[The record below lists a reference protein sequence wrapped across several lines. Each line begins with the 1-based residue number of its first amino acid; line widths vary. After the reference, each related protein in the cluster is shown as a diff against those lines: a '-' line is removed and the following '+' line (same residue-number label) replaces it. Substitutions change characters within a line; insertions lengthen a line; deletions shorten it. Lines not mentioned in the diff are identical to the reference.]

1 MSAAMHEED
10 VDVGSI
16 PLDALTF
23 PLHGSRLIEA
33 SAGTGKTYTIASL
46 YVRLV
51 LGHGGDDAFVRPLD
65 PPAILVVTFTEAA
78 TQELRERIRL
88 RLGEAARCF
97 LGSDERHDDVLLA
110 LRDTYAESEWATC
123 ARRLQ
128 LAGEW
133 MDESAVSTIHGWC
146 YRMLSE
152 HAFDSGSLFV
162 QELATDQQD
171 LIAEVVR
178 DYWRRTF
185 YGLDADAARAVAQH
199 YAGPGQLAQ
208 ALRPLLAQAS
218 AGFLYGGETAQAP
231 ASLAPLLADA
241 GKWFADCEALH
252 AQARDAWCADCDG
265 LAKVLHDLRP
275 NLHRSTYADRD
286 DDAVFGGWIDALM
299 AWSQGGDAPPRIGS
313 FGHRRLRLT
322 GKKTA
327 PAHPALLAI
336 DAWHDR
342 LETPPELG
350 AAILLHAL
358 REVGEALDVQ
368 KRRRAELGFDD
379 LLTRLDAALHGPG
392 GERLAGL
399 IRAQFPVA
407 LIDEFQDTD
416 PVQYRIFDAV
426 YDVRHTPADRGLF
439 LIGDPKQAIYSF
451 RGADIYTYLRARYAT
466 KGRHYTLATNYRS
479 TEAMVEAVNHVFAMA
494 EAHDRGAFRF
504 RTEGDDPV
512 PFVSVSAQGRRE
524 TLEID
529 GEAVAALSVWQLPP
543 DGDAE
548 VVGATRYRERM
559 AAHAASCVREWL
571 ALAQAGRAGLRDAAG
586 RLDPLRPRDIA
597 ILVRSGMEAQ
607 AIREALA
614 ARGLPSVYL
623 SDRDS
628 VFASSQ
634 AADVLV
640 WLRACAEPANDVL
653 LRGALATRTLDQD
666 WATLD
671 RLNHDEAFWEQ
682 QVLRFR
688 AYHECW
694 QRQGVLP
701 MLRSMLSDFG
711 LPARLMQKADGE
723 RSLTNLLHLAEWLQR
738 EAAELD
744 GEHALIRHM
753 AEQLASPS
761 GEEVLRLE
769 SDDDLIKVVT
779 IHKSKGLEYPLVLLP
794 FAASWREVGGRNASP
809 PSYFDPISKGRLVE
823 LLRDTK
829 VSKDAYAQADDERLG
844 EDMRLL
850 YVALTRARHATWLGV
865 APLVSGNAKRNE
877 LHKGAL
883 GYLLG
888 GGSALAPAEIDAALA
903 SLAARSP
910 AIRVSPPPAITD
922 LSMAPPAA
930 VVPGPA
936 RTPARACREL
946 WWIASYSALPVET
959 ALRAGGGAD
968 EAAAIAAA
976 AALELS
982 AAARHEVMDT
992 PFDRDRDPVAGRAG
1006 RIEPENA
1013 MQALVLEER
1022 EQPVQAERAER
1033 AEGTENNAAPVD
1045 DLHRFPRGPTAGTFL
1060 HSLLEWAGDERFDI
1074 AAHDAVAREDA
1085 IARRANLR
1093 GWRHWIGPL
1102 DTWLGDLLT
1111 RPLPLPGKGGQVALA
1126 DLRTYQ
1132 VELEFW
1138 FASHRVDVQR
1148 VDALVTAHTLEKRSR
1163 PAMAPT
1169 RLNGMFKG
1177 FIDLTFEHEGR
1188 YYVADYKSN
1197 WLGESTSAYT
1207 AAAMRDTVLEARYE
1221 LQYVIYL
1228 LALHRQLK
1236 ARLPGYDYDEHVG
1249 GALCIFL
1256 RGTAAPTRG
1265 VHLERPPA
1273 ALIHALDALFSGGA
1287 A

>member
-1 MSAAMHEED
+1 MSAAMQDED
-10 VDVGSI
+10 IDVGST

-51 LGHGGDDAFVRPLD
+51 LGHGDNNAFARPLD

-97 LGSDERHDDVLLA
+97 LDSDDRHDDVLLA
-110 LRDTYAESEWATC
+110 LRDTYAESDWATC

-162 QELATDQQD
+162 QELAVDQQD
-171 LIAEVVR
+171 LVAEVVR

-208 ALRPLLAQAS
+208 ALRPLLAQAD
-218 AGFLYGGETAQAP
+218 AGFLYGGETAKAP

-241 GKWFADCEALH
+241 GRWFAECEALH
-252 AQARDAWCADCDG
+252 AQAREAWCADCDG
-265 LAKVLHDLRP
+265 LARVLHDLRP
-275 NLHRSTYADRD
+275 NLHRTTYADRD
-286 DDAVFGGWIDALM
+286 DDAVFGGWIDALTT
-299 AWSQGGDAPPRIGS
+299 WSQGGDVPPKIAT

-322 GKKTA
+322 GKRTA

-358 REVGEALDVQ
+358 REVGQALDAQ

-379 LLTRLDAALHGPG
+379 LLTRLDTALHGPG

-426 YDVRHTPADRGLF
+426 YEVRDTPRDRGLF

-504 RTEGDDPV
+504 RSEGGDDPV
-512 PFVSVSAQGRRE
+512 PFVAVSARGRKE

-529 GEAVAALSVWQLPP
+529 GAPVAALSVWQLPP

-548 VVGATRYRERM
+548 IVGATRYRERM
-559 AAHAASCVREWL
+559 AAHAASSVREWL
-571 ALAQAGRAGLRDAAG
+571 ALAQAGRAGLRDADG
-586 RLDPLRPRDIA
+586 RLEPLRPRDIA
-597 ILVRSGMEAQ
+597 ILVRSGVEAQ

-628 VFASSQ
+628 VFASAQ

-688 AYHECW
+688 AYHDCW

-701 MLRSMLSDFG
+701 MLRSLLGDFG
-711 LPARLMQKADGE
+711 LPSRLMQKADGE

-888 GGSALAPAEIDAALA
+888 GGNALAPAEIDASLA
-903 SLAARSP
+903 SLAARSR
-910 AIRVSPPPAITD
+910 AIEVSPPPPVTD
-922 LSMAPPAA
+922 QRLEPPPAI
-930 VVPGPA
+930 VPGPA
-936 RTPARACREL
+936 RTPSRACREV
-946 WWIASYSALPVET
+946 WWIASYSALPMET
-959 ALRAGGGAD
+959 SLRVGGGVD
-968 EAAAIAAA
+968 EADAIAAA
-976 AALELS
+976 AREAALD
-982 AAARHEVMDT
+982 ADADT
-992 PFDRDRDPVAGRAG
+992 VAGRMR

-1022 EQPVQAERAER
+1022 EQPVQAERTER
-1033 AEGTENNAAPVD
+1033 IEDAQALID

-1060 HSLLEWAGDERFDI
+1060 HSLLEWAGDERFAV
-1074 AAHDAVAREDA
+1074 AAVDAVAREDA

-1093 GWRHWIGPL
+1093 GWTHWIGPL
-1102 DTWLGDLLT
+1102 ATWLGDLLT
-1111 RPLPLPGKGGQVALA
+1111 VPLPLPGKGGQVALA

-1148 VDALVTAHTLEKRSR
+1148 VDALVTAHTLDKRAR

-1197 WLGESTSAYT
+1197 WLGDSASAYT
-1207 AAAMRDTVLEARYE
+1207 VAAMRDTVLEARYE

-1236 ARLPGYDYDEHVG
+1236 ARLPDYDYDRHVG

-1256 RGTAAPTRG
+1256 RGTASPTRG

-1273 ALIHALDALFSGGA
+1273 ALIHALDILFSGGDA
-1287 A
+1287 

>member
-1 MSAAMHEED
+1 MSSLMDDAEAVDAGLD
-10 VDVGSI
+10 VEGQGGASVE
-16 PLDALTF
+16 LDALDF
-23 PLHGSRLIEA
+23 PLFGSRLIEA
-33 SAGTGKTYTIASL
+33 SAGTGKTYTIALL

-51 LGHGGDDAFVRPLD
+51 LQHGGPQAFTRALN
-65 PPAILVVTFTEAA
+65 PPEILVVTFTEAA

-88 RLGEAARCF
+88 RLGDAARCF
-97 LGSDERHDDVLLA
+97 LDSDEKHDEVLLR
-110 LRDTYAESEWATC
+110 LRDSYAESDWPAC

-128 LAGEW
+128 LAAEW

-146 YRMLSE
+146 YRMLRE
-152 HAFDSGSLFV
+152 HAFDSGSLFI

-178 DYWRRTF
+178 DYWRRNF
-185 YGLDADAARAVAQH
+185 YGLDTNAAQAVAQC
-199 YAGPGQLAQ
+199 YAGPAQLAQ
-208 ALRPLLAQAS
+208 ALRPLLGQAD
-218 AGFLYGGETAQAP
+218 AGFLYGGAITQAP
-231 ASLAPLLADA
+231 PDLRPLLESA
-241 GKWFADCEALH
+241 GGWYADCETLH
-252 AQARDAWCADCDG
+252 QQARAAWCADCHG
-265 LAKVLHDLRP
+265 LSRVLHDLRP
-275 NLHRSTYADRD
+275 NMHRSTYADRD
-286 DDAVFGGWIDALM
+286 DDTVFAGWLEALA
-299 AWSQGGDAPPRIGS
+299 AWSEGAEPPPKIAT

-327 PAHPALLAI
+327 PEHPALLAI
-336 DAWHDR
+336 DAWQDR
-342 LETPPELG
+342 LDSPPELG

-358 REVGEALDVQ
+358 REVGEDLEVQ
-368 KRRRAELGFDD
+368 KQRRAELGFDD
-379 LLTRLDAALHGPG
+379 LLSRLDAALQGPG
-392 GERLAGL
+392 GDRLANL

-426 YDVRHTPADRGLF
+426 YDVKHTPPDRGLF

-451 RGADIYTYLRARYAT
+451 RGADIHTYLRARYAT
-466 KGRHYTLATNYRS
+466 EGRHYTLATNFRS
-479 TEAMVEAVNHVFAMA
+479 TESMVDAVNQVFEMA

-504 RTEGDDPV
+504 RSEGDNPV
-512 PFVSVSAQGRRE
+512 PFVSVTAHGSKE
-524 TLEID
+524 VLEID
-529 GEAVAALSVWQLPP
+529 GEAVSGLSFWQLAAET
-543 DGDAE
+543 GSE
-548 VVGATRYRERM
+548 VVGAGRYRDRM
-559 AAHAASCVREWL
+559 AAHAASSVREWL
-571 ALAQAGRAGLRDAAG
+571 ALAQRGYAGLRDASG
-586 RLDPLRPRDIA
+586 RLTPLRPADIA
-597 ILVRSGMEAQ
+597 ILVRSGIEAQ

-614 ARGLPSVYL
+614 QRGLPSVYL

-628 VFASSQ
+628 VFASAQ
-634 AADVLV
+634 AVDVLV
-640 WLRACAEPANDVL
+640 WLRACAEPTNDLL
-653 LRGALATRTLDQD
+653 LRSALATRTLEQD

-682 QVLRFR
+682 QLMRFR

-701 MLRSMLSDFG
+701 MLRSMLSDFA
-711 LPARLMQKADGE
+711 LPARLLREADGE

-809 PSYFDPISKGRLVE
+809 PSYFDPIAKGRLVE

-829 VSKDAYAQADDERLG
+829 VSKDAYVQADDERLG

-888 GGSALAPAEIDAALA
+888 GGEQLSPPDIDAALA
-903 SLAARSP
+903 ALAERSQAILIAP
-910 AIRVSPPPAITD
+910 APAITD
-922 LSMAPPAA
+922 LRLPPPPR
-930 VVPGPA
+930 VEPGPA
-936 RTPARACREL
+936 LAPARSCRES
-946 WWIASYSALPVET
+946 WWIASYSALPVENV
-959 ALRAGGGAD
+959 LRTGGGAATTVED
-968 EAAAIAAA
+968 EVGVLAVR
-976 AALELS
+976 S
-982 AAARHEVMDT
+982 DNAR
-992 PFDRDRDPVAGRAG
+992 G
-1006 RIEPENA
+1006 IEPESA
-1013 MQALVLEER
+1013 VQALVLEER
-1022 EQPVQAERAER
+1022 EQPEQADAGDAAGSGPALAE
-1033 AEGTENNAAPVD
+1033 D
-1045 DLHRFPRGPTAGTFL
+1045 MHRFPRGPAAGTFL
-1060 HSLLEWAGDERFDI
+1060 HSLLEWAGEERFGL
-1074 AAHDAVAREDA
+1074 AAEDAVAREDA

-1093 GWRHWIGPL
+1093 GWTHWIAPL
-1102 DTWLGDLLT
+1102 DAWLGDLLT
-1111 RPLPLPGKGGQVALA
+1111 RPLPLPGGDEVALA
-1126 DLRTYQ
+1126 QLQTYQ

-1138 FASHRVDVQR
+1138 FASHKVDVQR
-1148 VDALVTAHTLEKRSR
+1148 IDALVAAQTLDGRPR

-1169 RLNGMFKG
+1169 LLNGMFKG
-1177 FIDLTFEHEGR
+1177 FIDLSFEYQGR

-1197 WLGESTSAYT
+1197 WLGDSTAAYT
-1207 AAAMRDTVLEARYE
+1207 TATMRDTVLEARYE

-1236 ARLPGYDYDEHVG
+1236 ARLPDYDYDEHVG

-1256 RGTAAPTRG
+1256 RGTAAPSRG

-1273 ALIHALDALFSGGA
+1273 ALIQALDDLFSGVA